1 VPHGAINFIIS
12 KTYSMKIK
20 ILLLL
25 TSLLLVPAAYA
36 QTKYVTDDFE
46 VMLRTGPS
54 IKNKIVRALRSG
66 TRIEVLRLDAGNGH
80 SQVQTSG
87 GKIGYLLTRCL
98 SEKPSAHNRVS
109 RLESQLAKLRSE
121 PDEVR
126 TLLAESLEQ
135 NQSLIEQNVL
145 LTNSTQTANSELLK
159 IKDLSG
165 DEIEL
170 SSKNQELES
179 EVQHLL
185 LQLDDTRIQ
194 NAALKDNSE
203 RVRNLVGVG
212 ILLIGLFLGWVL
224 SKAGSRRNSWGS

>member
-1 VPHGAINFIIS
+1 
-12 KTYSMKIK
+12 MKIK

-36 QTKYVTDDFE
+36 QTKYITDDFE

-54 IKNKIVRALRSG
+54 IENKIIRALRSG
-66 TRIEVLRLDAGNGH
+66 TRIEVLGIDSANGH
-80 SQVQTSG
+80 SQVQTSRG
-87 GKIGYLLTRCL
+87 QIGYLLTRYL
-98 SEKPSAHNRVS
+98 SEKPSDRNRVS
-109 RLESQLAKLRSE
+109 ILEGQLAELRSE
-121 PDEVR
+121 PEQIR

-145 LTNSTQTANSELLK
+145 LTNSSQTAKSELLK
-159 IKDLSG
+159 IKEISA
-165 DEIEL
+165 DEIKL

-179 EVQHLL
+179 ELQHLL

-194 NAALKDNSE
+194 NEALKDNSE